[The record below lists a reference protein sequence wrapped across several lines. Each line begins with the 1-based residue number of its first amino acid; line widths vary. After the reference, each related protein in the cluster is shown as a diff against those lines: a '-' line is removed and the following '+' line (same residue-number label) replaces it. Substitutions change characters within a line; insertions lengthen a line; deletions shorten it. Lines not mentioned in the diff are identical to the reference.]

1 MAYTSSQVVQAVPTG
16 INSALVR
23 IGGGTLSGTSTVFSN
38 VFSATYNN
46 YLVTFNSVAIDA
58 STPYLRIKIAGTSI
72 HNFAVLDARSS
83 GYNENPEVASVADDS
98 AGINLAIL
106 DVAATTKT
114 SGSIFI
120 TSPFLTDKTG
130 VNGSFSA
137 GQNTIRFYNVNGIV
151 KSTAS
156 YTDFTIDNTTAQ
168 TFTGGIVNI
177 YGYTL
182 S

>member
-23 IGGGTLSGTSTVFSN
+23 IGGGALSGTSTVFSN

-46 YLVTFNSVAIDA
+46 YLVTFNSVFASA
-58 STPYLRIKIAGTSI
+58 STPNLRLKIASTSI
-72 HNFAVLDARSS
+72 HNYCLWEARSS
-83 GYNENPEVASVADDS
+83 NYTTNPNVASAADD
-98 AGINLAIL
+98 AAAIL
-106 DVAATTKT
+106 LNICDVSTTKS
-114 SGSIFI
+114 SGSIMI

-137 GQNTIRFYNVNGIV
+137 SQNTYRFFNVNATV
-151 KSTAS
+151 VSTAS
-156 YTDFTIDNTTAQ
+156 YTDFTVD
-168 TFTGGIVNI
+168 FSGGETLSGTVNI

>member
-23 IGGGTLSGTSTVFSN
+23 IGGGTLSGTSTVFTS

-46 YLVTFNSVAIDA
+46 YLVTFNSVAVDS

-72 HNFAVLDARSS
+72 HNFCVWESRSQ
-83 GYNENPEVASVADDS
+83 GTTDPTTASAAETS
-98 AGINLAIL
+98 AGISLAIL
-106 DVAATTKT
+106 DTAANVST
-114 SGSIFI
+114 SGHI
-120 TSPFLTDKTG
+120 TICSPFLTQRTG
-130 VNGSFSA
+130 VDGSFMA
-137 GQNTIRFYNVNGIV
+137 AQNTYRFFTANGTV
-151 KSTAS
+151 VSTAS
-156 YTDFTIDNTTAQ
+156 YTDFTIDNSSGQ
-168 TFTGGIVNI
+168 TFTAGTVNI